1 MVKENDTIAAIC
13 SGLTNSGISIIRV
26 SGEDA
31 LKVVVKIAF
40 AKREDFDLI
49 NTKTYTAHLCKIV
62 DPKDGTLIDEGLVL
76 YMKAPKSYT
85 GEDVVELQLHGGV
98 FVANKV
104 LNLLLKYGCRLA
116 EPGEYTK
123 RAFLNGK
130 IDMAMAEAVMNVIQA
145 DNDRALNISIRQL
158 DGELSDKIRSLRERI
173 IHENAY
179 LEYALDDPEHVSLDG
194 FKEKLLSIVDDIL
207 NEIKCLID
215 SYNEGRIV
223 NEGVRTVI
231 VGKPN
236 AGKSS
241 LLNVLL
247 KEERAIV
254 TDVAGTT
261 RDTLEE
267 KAIIG
272 GIPLNIVDTAG
283 IRDTDDIVE
292 SIGVDKAKSEIDKSD
307 LIIYVVD
314 GSVKLSEEDREI
326 AEFIKDKN
334 IIVILNKCDLDL
346 QVTFDDIKMLFDKDI
361 SIIESSMKDNE
372 GIDDFVNVLK
382 DMFFKGEI
390 DTNHDII
397 IANERQ
403 KDALIRSFDSLTNV
417 KDSINADV
425 SEDFYTIDLLE
436 AYEALGD
443 VIGESYSDD
452 LLDKVFSD
460 FCVGK

>member
-1 MVKENDTIAAIC
+1 
-13 SGLTNSGISIIRV
+13 
-26 SGEDA
+26 
-31 LKVVVKIAF
+31 
-40 AKREDFDLI
+40 
-49 NTKTYTAHLCKIV
+49 
-62 DPKDGTLIDEGLVL
+62 LIDEGLVL

-194 FKEKLLSIVDDIL
+194 FKDKLLSIVDDIL

-247 KEERAIV
+247 KEDRAIV

-326 AEFIKDKN
+326 SEFIKDKN
-334 IIVILNKCDLDL
+334 VIVILNKCDLDL
-346 QVTFDDIKMLFDKDI
+346 QVTFDDIKMLFNKDI

-382 DMFFKGEI
+382 GMFFKGEI

>member
-1 MVKENDTIAAIC
+1 MIKEHDTIAAIC
-13 SGLTNSGISIIRV
+13 SGLTNSGISVIRV

-31 LKVVVKIAF
+31 LKTVVKIAF

-76 YMKAPKSYT
+76 YMKGPKSYT

-98 FVANKV
+98 YVVKRV

-130 IDMAMAEAVMNVIQA
+130 LDMTMAEAVMNVINA
-145 DNDRALNISIRQL
+145 DNERALNISIRQL
-158 DGELSDKIRSLRERI
+158 DGELSNKIRALRDKI

-179 LEYALDDPEHVSLDG
+179 LEYALDDPEHVSLEG
-194 FKEKLLSIVDDIL
+194 FRDKLLVIIDEVLHD
-207 NEIKCLID
+207 IKCLID

-247 KEERAIV
+247 KEDRAIV

-267 KAIIG
+267 KAVIG
-272 GIPLNIVDTAG
+272 GVPLNIVDTAG

-292 SIGVDKAKSEIDKSD
+292 SIGVDKAKSEIDRAD

-314 GSVKLSEEDREI
+314 GSVELSDEDRDI
-326 AEFIKDKN
+326 AGYIKEKN
-334 IIVILNKCDLDL
+334 AIVILNKCDLEL
-346 QVTFDDIKMLFDKDI
+346 KVTFDDIQMLFDKDI

-372 GIDDFVNVLK
+372 GIDDFVRILK
-382 DMFFKGEI
+382 DMFFKGEL

-403 KDALIRSFDSLTNV
+403 KDALIRAYESLNNV
-417 KDSINADV
+417 KDSIDAGV
-425 SEDFYTIDLLE
+425 SEDFYTIDLLG

>member
-1 MVKENDTIAAIC
+1 MIKEHDTIAAIC
-13 SGLTNSGISIIRV
+13 SGLTNSGISVIRV

-31 LKVVVKIAF
+31 LKTVVKIAF

-76 YMKAPKSYT
+76 YMKGPKSYT

-98 FVANKV
+98 YVVKRV
-104 LNLLLKYGCRLA
+104 LSLLLKYGCRLA

-130 IDMAMAEAVMNVIQA
+130 LDMTMAEAVMNVINA
-145 DNDRALNISIRQL
+145 DNERALNISIRQL
-158 DGELSDKIRSLRERI
+158 DGELSNKIRALRDKI

-179 LEYALDDPEHVSLDG
+179 LEYALDDPEHVSLEG
-194 FKEKLLSIVDDIL
+194 FKDKLLVIIDEVLHD
-207 NEIKCLID
+207 IKCLID

-247 KEERAIV
+247 KEDRAIV

-267 KAIIG
+267 KAVIG
-272 GIPLNIVDTAG
+272 GVPLNIVDTAG

-292 SIGVDKAKSEIDKSD
+292 SIGVDKAKSEIDRAD

-314 GSVKLSEEDREI
+314 GSVELSDEDRDI
-326 AEFIKDKN
+326 AGYIKDKN
-334 IIVILNKCDLDL
+334 AIVILNKCDLEL
-346 QVTFDDIKMLFDKDI
+346 KVTFDDIQMLFDKDI

-372 GIDDFVNVLK
+372 GIDDFVRILK
-382 DMFFKGEI
+382 DMFFKGEL

-403 KDALIRSFDSLTNV
+403 KDALIRAYESLNNV
-417 KDSINADV
+417 KDSIDAGV
-425 SEDFYTIDLLE
+425 SEDFYTIDLLG

>member
-1 MVKENDTIAAIC
+1 
-13 SGLTNSGISIIRV
+13 
-26 SGEDA
+26 
-31 LKVVVKIAF
+31 
-40 AKREDFDLI
+40 
-49 NTKTYTAHLCKIV
+49 
-62 DPKDGTLIDEGLVL
+62 
-76 YMKAPKSYT
+76 
-85 GEDVVELQLHGGV
+85 
-98 FVANKV
+98 
-104 LNLLLKYGCRLA
+104 
-116 EPGEYTK
+116 
-123 RAFLNGK
+123 
-130 IDMAMAEAVMNVIQA
+130 MAMAEAVMNVIQA

-194 FKEKLLSIVDDIL
+194 FKDKLLSIVDDIL

-247 KEERAIV
+247 KEDRAIV